1 MQKQQLKSGPHGGFS
16 ITPINLCTD
25 SQGIILEASEDFLY
39 ATGKQISAIKG
50 VSIIEIVS
58 PASRKK
64 IQELLNTGLDN
75 VTTPINI
82 VVKSGR
88 KTISLTCMVSGV
100 KNGKK
105 GTSKYKWE
113 ASVNAKMLNR
123 NSKKSSTA
131 NITPD
136 NRYITFLENSSEGIW
151 CIEVK
156 GKVSIDQPFE
166 NILEYVAKNGYLTE
180 CNNTFAR
187 MYGYEQSSEMLGIRL
202 PDMMPLNE
210 PSNIAYLSAFVE
222 AGYKMVDAESMELDK
237 DGNKKYFLNNL
248 IGIVEDG
255 LLLRIW
261 GTQRDITRQR
271 NIEEAL
277 KESEERYK
285 VFIQQSTEGIWRIEG
300 VPGKLSEYTDE
311 ALINDIYEYATV
323 VECNDA
329 FAKTFGYQQ
338 ASDVYGK
345 KLDLLLPRTIPENIS
360 FLKQFIHA
368 GFRAE
373 NIESH
378 QVDIN
383 GQVVYTMNNLVG
395 FVENDRLIRVWGTQ
409 SNITALKLAEKE
421 ASLQGKHYRT
431 LSENVPGMIFRIDSE
446 YRFTYVNRAVKE
458 TFNQPPD
465 IFVGK
470 TAFDLGLDQK
480 KWDKLKTVG
489 ERVFSSGAADNLT
502 FKIPSLSHPGKEY
515 NLLLTL
521 TPELGE
527 SGKVES
533 VIAIANEISP
543 LIKAQEELIY
553 KDQLLSM
560 ITDVTNEF
568 LKQDDFQSVVTR
580 SIGRLCE
587 VFNADSICIFENK
600 KETGVDDTLVL
611 TFDWKG
617 NAEKQ
622 MEGEEK
628 NLCIPFPLLQTV
640 VGTAPLLS
648 SKEILTKQFPES
660 DFKEY
665 LKKHSFTSLLVVPIM
680 VQQSCWGYMFWKV
693 KNHKHNWI
701 SVEKDMFEI
710 FAISLGNAL
719 ERKMAQQIVQESEA
733 RFRQLAD
740 NTPVM
745 IWVAD
750 EMDRVF
756 YVNKSFEEFT
766 GLKASEAT
774 DEAWANLIH
783 PDDHQVAI
791 KEYSES
797 FSKRERVLI
806 EYRIRKQ
813 NGEYRW
819 VIDEA
824 IPRVLPDGTFLGY
837 IGSFVDIN
845 DRKLVEEKI
854 RFQARVMQEVSEAII
869 ALDFNNV
876 VITWNK
882 GAENI
887 YGIPAADIIGKP
899 MGAFV
904 EMHYINDSYKLSLE
918 HLNKYN
924 HWSGELYFDRRDGK
938 RVYIHSAVTFL
949 TDEKGN
955 RIGYV
960 GNNRDITDRRKSEE
974 ALRISEERYRSV
986 VNAMGEGIMVYDK
999 EGVVIASNKSAES
1012 ILGISE
1018 EYRKG
1023 KLNFDY
1029 KFVAIHEDGT
1039 SFPPD
1044 QYPFRITQQTGRS
1057 LQGIVMGIYKPDGIL
1072 TWISVNTEPVYYSDH
1087 RVSPDAVV
1095 SSFVDITHSKIAA
1108 LELKQN
1114 MKQLRDY
1121 AESIDNILNSITDGF
1136 IAIDNDMKVL
1146 LWNRVFEKTTGIRAV
1161 EVIGRKATEIFP
1173 SLGAEYVSKI
1183 ETALVEKKPLFLE
1196 FFSTRFDIWFEV
1208 SAFPS
1213 AQGLFIY
1220 FRDIT
1225 KRKRQE
1231 MLLALEKEA
1240 LEMNALH
1247 QVSLKNTTDFLI
1259 SGLERAFPGMLCS
1272 VLVKQDDSNTLETLS
1287 APSIPKAFSDAVNG
1301 INIGPNAGSC
1311 GTAMYIKNNV
1321 IVSDIENSEL
1331 WVDFRDLALQNG
1343 LRSCWSYPIFS
1354 SQSLPLATFAIYH
1367 REVKEP
1373 SSEVFPVID
1382 RMVNILR
1389 VIIENKQSEEKIKIS
1404 NERYLL
1410 ATMATNDAIWDADLI
1425 ANTIYWGEG
1434 FHTLFGYKAGY
1445 FADFNGVWESY
1456 IHPQDKSRVVDG
1468 LSKFIESNSQHVW
1481 QDEYRFKRADGKYVL
1496 VSDRGFLIYNQL
1508 GKVSRMVGSM
1518 QDITEKR
1525 EMEKKL
1531 LKQQLNKQKLVAQ
1544 AVVDAQEK
1552 ERSIIGKELH
1562 DNVNQILS
1570 TAKLYLEVAKSDDKE
1585 RDNLI
1590 DMSTKSISDAINEI
1604 RAISRS
1610 LVPASIGDLGLVD
1623 SIQDLVDSIRLTR
1636 KLNVEFY
1643 HHDLIDSY
1651 LSEPLKLMLFRI
1663 AQEQVNNVI
1672 KHSQAS
1678 NMIIELSADTE
1689 SVNISI
1695 SDNGKGFDQELVKQ
1709 NKGLGLFNITS
1720 RAELFNGKV
1729 DILTAPGRGC
1739 TLNIHV
1745 PISSNL

>member
-39 ATGKQISAIKG
+39 ATGKLLAEIKG
-50 VSIIEIVS
+50 VSILQIIS
-58 PASRKK
+58 PASQKK
-64 IQELLNTGLDN
+64 IGSLINKGLHNISSPVD
-75 VTTPINI
+75 I
-82 VVKSGR
+82 VVRSGR
-88 KTISLTCMVSGV
+88 KTISLTCRVAAV
-100 KNGKK
+100 KNGRKAT
-105 GTSKYKWE
+105 GKYTWE
-113 ASVNAKMLNR
+113 ASLNTKTR
-123 NSKKSSTA
+123 NRGSKKSSTPTIIA
-131 NITPD
+131 D
-136 NRYITFLENSSEGIW
+136 NRYISFLENSSEGIW
-151 CIEVK
+151 CIEIP

-166 NILEYVAKNGYLTE
+166 LLLDFVAKNGYLTE

-187 MYGYEQSSEMLGIRL
+187 MYGYEQSSEMLGVRL

-210 PSNIAYLSAFVE
+210 PANIAYLSAFVD
-222 AGYKMVDAESMELDK
+222 AGFKMEDAESVELDK
-237 DGNKKYFLNNL
+237 EGNKKYFLNNL
-248 IGIVEDG
+248 IGIVENNQ
-255 LLLRIW
+255 LLRIW

-271 NIEEAL
+271 KIEEAL

-300 VPGKLSEYTDE
+300 VPGKLSEYTED
-311 ALINDIYEYATV
+311 ALIDDIYKYATV
-323 VECNDA
+323 VECNDV

-345 KLDLLLPRTIPENIS
+345 TLDLLLPRNDSDNID
-360 FLKQFIHA
+360 FLRQFIRD

-373 NIESH
+373 NVESH

-383 GQVVYTMNNLVG
+383 GQSVYTMNNLVG
-395 FVENDRLIRVWGTQ
+395 FVQDDKLIRVWGTQ
-409 SNITALKLAEKE
+409 SNITALKLAENE
-421 ASLQGKHYRT
+421 ISLQEKHYRT
-431 LSENVPGMIFRIDSE
+431 LSENVPGMIFRIDRE

-465 IFVGK
+465 IFIGK

-480 KWDKLKTVG
+480 KWDKLKVVG
-489 ERVFSSGAADNLT
+489 ERVFSTGAADNLT
-502 FKIPSLSHPGKEY
+502 FKIPSISRPGKEY

-521 TPELGE
+521 TPEMGE

-568 LKQDDFQSVVTR
+568 LKQDDFQAVVNR
-580 SIGRLCE
+580 SIGRLGE

-600 KETGVDDTLVL
+600 KETETSDTLKL

-622 MEGEEK
+622 MEGEER
-628 NLCIPFPLLQTV
+628 NLCIPHQMLTSILGDSPLLT
-640 VGTAPLLS
+640 
-648 SKEILTKQFPES
+648 SKEIESNQFPES

-665 LKKHSFTSLLVVPIM
+665 LKKHSFTSLLVVPII
-680 VQQSCWGYMFWKV
+680 VQQNCWGYMFWKV
-693 KNHKHNWI
+693 RNHKHSWI

-719 ERKMAQQIVQESEA
+719 ERKMAQQIVQESET

-745 IWVAD
+745 IWVSD

-766 GLKASEAT
+766 GLKAFEAT
-774 DEAWANLIH
+774 DEAWAQLIH

-791 KEYSES
+791 KGYSDS
-797 FSKRERVLI
+797 FVKKERVLI

-824 IPRVLPDGTFLGY
+824 IPRTLPDGTFLGY

-869 ALDFNNV
+869 ALDFNNI

-887 YGIPAADIIGKP
+887 YGIAASEIIGKP
-899 MGAFV
+899 LGAFID
-904 EMHYINDSYKLSLE
+904 MHYLNDSYQSSLE

-986 VNAMGEGIMVYDK
+986 VNAMGEGIMVYDR

-1012 ILGISE
+1012 ILGISDD
-1018 EYRKG
+1018 YRKG

-1039 SFPPD
+1039 SFPAD
-1044 QYPFRITQQTGRS
+1044 QYPFKITQQTGRS

-1095 SSFVDITHSKIAA
+1095 ASFVDITHSKIAA

-1114 MKQLRDY
+1114 EKQLRDY

-1136 IAIDNDMKVL
+1136 IAIDNEMKVL
-1146 LWNRVFEKTTGIRAV
+1146 LWNRVFEKTTGIRSV
-1161 EVIGRKATEIFP
+1161 DVIGRKATEVFP
-1173 SLGAEYVSKI
+1173 GLATEYVDKI
-1183 ETALVEKKPLFLE
+1183 KEALVEKKPLSLE
-1196 FFSTRFDIWFEV
+1196 FFSKRFDIWFEV

-1240 LEMNALH
+1240 LEMNARH
-1247 QVSLKNTTDFLI
+1247 QASLKNTTDFLI

-1272 VLVKQDDSNTLETLS
+1272 VLVKQDDADKLETLS
-1287 APSIPKAFSDAVNG
+1287 APSIPKAFSEAVNG
-1301 INIGPNAGSC
+1301 IAIGPNAGSC
-1311 GTAMYIKNNV
+1311 GTAMHIKDNV

-1331 WVDFRDLALQNG
+1331 WTEFRDLALQNG
-1343 LRSCWSYPIFS
+1343 LRSCWSYPIFN
-1354 SQSLPLATFAIYH
+1354 SQSMPLATFAIYH
-1367 REVKEP
+1367 ADIREP
-1373 SSEVFPVID
+1373 SSEEFPVIE

-1445 FADFNGVWESY
+1445 FSDFNGVWESY
-1456 IHPQDKSRVVDG
+1456 IHPQDRNRVVDG
-1468 LSKFIESNSQHVW
+1468 LTKFIESNSQHVW

-1496 VSDRGFLIYNQL
+1496 VSDRGFLIYNQM

-1643 HHDLIDSY
+1643 HHDLIDSF

-1672 KHSQAS
+1672 KHSQAK
-1678 NMIIELSADTE
+1678 NMIIELSADSE

-1695 SDNGKGFDQELVKQ
+1695 SDDGKGFDQEMVKQ
-1709 NKGLGLFNITS
+1709 NKGLGLFNISS

-1729 DILTAPGRGC
+1729 DIITAPNRGC